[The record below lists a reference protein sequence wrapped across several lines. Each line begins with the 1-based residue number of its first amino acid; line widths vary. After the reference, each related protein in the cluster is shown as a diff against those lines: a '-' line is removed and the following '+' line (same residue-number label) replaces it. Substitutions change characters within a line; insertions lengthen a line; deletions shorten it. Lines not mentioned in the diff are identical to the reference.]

1 MKRAAELLMA
11 AGLVTTL
18 AGIGFRLYSG
28 DQQRRA
34 RLEWRIAT
42 SASRSVGGAASETPS
57 NEIAGRL
64 FFPRLN
70 QEVFVFKGSEK
81 ENLKRGPVWLEVT
94 ARPGSSG
101 NSVIAGHRDTH
112 FRFLK
117 DVIPGEQVLF
127 DQGKE
132 TYSFRVARLKVVKP
146 NDRELLAPAS
156 QGLLTLVTCY
166 PFYHIGPSPR
176 RYIVQAEFTGSSSY
190 VIGKLRE

>member
-1 MKRAAELLMA
+1 MKRTAELLMA

-42 SASRSVGGAASETPS
+42 SASRSVDGAASETPS

-94 ARPGSSG
+94 ARPGSRG

-132 TYSFRVARLKVVKP
+132 TYSFRVSRLKVVKP
-146 NDRELLAPAS
+146 SDRELLAPAS
-156 QGLLTLVTCY
+156 KGLLKLVTCY